1 MEKKYFAES
10 ELIINED
17 GSIFHL
23 HVKPEQLAD
32 KVILVGDPGR
42 VDLVAS
48 HFETKE
54 CAVESREFRTVT
66 GTYKGKRITVIS
78 TGIGC
83 DNIEDCPHLLR
94 NIADSDN
101 YAIIFLTEELFD
113 SVEKERSRYEE
124 KLTPAIIPVPG
135 VKGNTGTGLKRLSS
149 FVEQAVGSD
158 IIFND

>member
-83 DNIEDCPHLLR
+83 DN
-94 NIADSDN
+94 
-101 YAIIFLTEELFD
+101 T
-113 SVEKERSRYEE
+113 
-124 KLTPAIIPVPG
+124 
-135 VKGNTGTGLKRLSS
+135 
-149 FVEQAVGSD
+149 D
-158 IIFND
+158 IVTNEIDAQPTNDF